1 MLEVVPQ
8 QTCVAAVGG
17 GGGGRGNTWRVMGG
31 ACTDVCSSLANDLKV
46 GMLIGQTSAHIIS
59 MQL

>member
-17 GGGGRGNTWRVMGG
+17 GGEGGVVTHGESWEVHVQMS
-31 ACTDVCSSLANDLKV
+31 ALHFEV

>member
-17 GGGGRGNTWRVMGG
+17 GGGRGGVVTHGESWEVHVQM
-31 ACTDVCSSLANDLKV
+31 
-46 GMLIGQTSAHIIS
+46 SALH
-59 MQL
+59 